1 MGTESMQKPWFW
13 LGSAAS
19 TAFVLVILGGL
30 VGHSLAPLALAPAP
44 QPSLTQTIAAVEPS
58 AFSGQIASDH
68 EQYSESDED

>member
-44 QPSLTQTIAAVEPS
+44 QSRTIAAVEPS

-68 EQYSESDED
+68 EQYSEADED